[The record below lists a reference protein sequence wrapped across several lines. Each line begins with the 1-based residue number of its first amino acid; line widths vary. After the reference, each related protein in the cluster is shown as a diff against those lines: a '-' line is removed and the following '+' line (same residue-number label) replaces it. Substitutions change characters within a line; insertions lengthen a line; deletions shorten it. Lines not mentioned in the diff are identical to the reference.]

1 SLFEFRSEAEVFDE
15 HVTLTAGRDCDMSGL
30 SHALLEVRGPTQWP
44 FPKGAEEGTARLFE
58 DGVFPTDDGRARF
71 AKVGFPERHSLT
83 PENTSARRPFML
95 TTGRLRDQW
104 HGMSRSG
111 KVAQLWGHTPRA
123 AISVHPVDLVRR
135 DLKAGELVRVKG
147 ERGEIVLPVEGDDSI
162 APGQAWIPMHWGGA
176 TLAHA
181 GPNVLTS
188 PATDP
193 ASGQPA
199 LKQTAVGIIPAKELG
214 WRACWAAVAADQA
227 QAVEWM
233 DALRPHMK
241 PFGYAA

>member
-1 SLFEFRSEAEVFDE
+1 
-15 HVTLTAGRDCDMSGL
+15 
-30 SHALLEVRGPTQWP
+30 
-44 FPKGAEEGTARLFE
+44 
-58 DGVFPTDDGRARF
+58 
-71 AKVGFPERHSLT
+71 
-83 PENTSARRPFML
+83 
-95 TTGRLRDQW
+95 
-104 HGMSRSG
+104 
-111 KVAQLWGHTPRA
+111 AQLWGHTPRA

-135 DLKAGELVRVKG
+135 DLKDGALVRVKG

-193 ASGQPA
+193 APRQPA
-199 LKQTAVGIIPAKELG
+199 LKQTAVGSIPATELG
-214 WRACWAAVAADQA
+214 WRACWAAGAADQA

-241 PFGYAA
+241 PFGYAAISLAGRERPVVALRTAHSEAIAGERLRLIDEIFGCGDGDKLLRLMDAVR